1 VITLEF
7 SQNKKNKN
15 GFHMSDKPTD
25 KDILSALDNQ
35 LNIQMERQKVTD
47 ANFQKLTS
55 VMERLIKHMDQ
66 QEIRNAS
73 ITVMEKKLKAS
84 EDKHDKLSDKV
95 IVLEVDSKRVNKIMS
110 FIMLTV
116 IGIVISRVV
125 EMSMIKGV

>member
-1 VITLEF
+1 
-7 SQNKKNKN
+7 
-15 GFHMSDKPTD
+15 MSDKPTD

-47 ANFQKLTS
+47 VNFQKLTS

-73 ITVMEKKLKAS
+73 MTMMEKKLKAS

-116 IGIVISRVV
+116 VGIVISRVI